1 MDVKT
6 DDHGENIFCAPLEC
20 IYSHHVKNKMEWV
33 YGVLADIT
41 ATAASIF
48 GAPDPRPVPKPAGA
62 QPIQSLP
69 QRRPV
74 SMEDREA
81 RIRNEIHVRNGR
93 IEAVQAEMAV
103 QQTEYTAI
111 LRRLCTAGVQPTE
124 KTSLTAKAN
133 ILKKRVELKRKLLEQ
148 LSQQIVVLETTL
160 VTMETGLANRTMQES
175 VVGASSA
182 LGTERE
188 SDAMRESFDKAAE
201 TINERATE
209 DGISMGEAVR
219 AMFPDDDLGEDSLEN
234 DLAEMRAMLEDAS
247 ISDAEPATPTPTAIN
262 FPAVPQT
269 VPNQEPV
276 SAVRAAANTRALL
289 RRAQ

>member
-1 MDVKT
+1 M
-6 DDHGENIFCAPLEC
+6 
-20 IYSHHVKNKMEWV
+20 
-33 YGVLADIT
+33 
-41 ATAASIF
+41 
-48 GAPDPRPVPKPAGA
+48 
-62 QPIQSLP
+62 
-69 QRRPV
+69 
-74 SMEDREA
+74 
-81 RIRNEIHVRNGR
+81 
-93 IEAVQAEMAV
+93 
-103 QQTEYTAI
+103 
-111 LRRLCTAGVQPTE
+111 QPTE

>member
-1 MDVKT
+1 
-6 DDHGENIFCAPLEC
+6 
-20 IYSHHVKNKMEWV
+20 
-33 YGVLADIT
+33 
-41 ATAASIF
+41 
-48 GAPDPRPVPKPAGA
+48 
-62 QPIQSLP
+62 
-69 QRRPV
+69 
-74 SMEDREA
+74 MEDREA